1 MNISDDKS
9 CFKSFCISYMYHSI
23 LMFSCLVSL
32 KNYLFCNK
40 IHAVFDTNA
49 AVPILFH
56 SELTAH
62 IFYPNSKYESNTN
75 TTKQK

>member
-9 CFKSFCISYMYHSI
+9 CFKSFCILYMYHSI
-23 LMFSCLVSL
+23 LMFSCIVSL
-32 KNYLFCNK
+32 KNCLCCNK

-49 AVPILFH
+49 AVPVLFH
-56 SELTAH
+56 SAH

-75 TTKQK
+75 ATKQK